1 MPLSKAQLSKKG
13 GIMASM
19 YSLNAKDSGMT
30 LSLSMEINQKLQ
42 ALVEDTLLKNMK
54 YKVGG

>member
-1 MPLSKAQLSKKG
+1 
-13 GIMASM
+13 MASM